1 MSDANLRR
9 EDGIRQTSR
18 FFGHFHGEDVVV
30 RPATA
35 DREPFTIE
43 VLLSGN
49 EATFSPQ
56 APVYEGDIVERAD
69 PRGGVIEY
77 VVDKYEISK
86 DPFNNGNSHGKGSLR
101 ERGHAARAFGA
112 TSIVIH
118 GGANQV
124 SIGNSNALTQTV
136 GIPAAELVEILSQ
149 IRASIPRGELSEDA
163 VREVTEAMDAADEA
177 IREGKPSAVRRA
189 LHGLKGVID
198 EIGQGVEEG
207 TKAGVKTWAAAMVA
221 ALLAQI
227 ANVGH

>member
-1 MSDANLRR
+1 VSDASLRR
-9 EDGIRQTSR
+9 EDGIRKISR
-18 FFGHFHGEDVVV
+18 FFWHFHGEDVVV
-30 RPATA
+30 RPASA

-77 VVDKYEISK
+77 IVEKYEISK
-86 DPFNNGNSHGKGSLR
+86 DPFKHGNDHGKGTLR

-118 GGANQV
+118 GGTNQV
-124 SIGNSNALTQTV
+124 SIGHSNALTQTV
-136 GIPAAELVEILSQ
+136 GIPAAELVGILSQ
-149 IRASIPRGELSEDA
+149 IRSSIPRGELSDDA
-163 VREVTEAMDAADEA
+163 VREVTEASDAADEA
-177 IREGKPSAVRRA
+177 VREGKPRTVRRA
-189 LHGLKGVID
+189 LYGLKGVID

-207 TKAGVKTWAAAMVA
+207 AKAGVKTWAAATA
-221 ALLAQI
+221 ATLLAQI
-227 ANVGH
+227 ANIGH